1 LQQLRPKWA
10 FCVPEVTQIVDLYHV
25 RQHRHDLVGILEFM
39 LGGQRDDWLAA
50 HRSGPSAGIG
60 R

>member
-1 LQQLRPKWA
+1 MGGHSV
-10 FCVPEVTQIVDLYHV
+10 FPEVTQIVDLYHV
-25 RQHRHDLVGILEFM
+25 RQDPHDLAGILEFM

-50 HRSGPSAGIG
+50 HRSSPSAGIG